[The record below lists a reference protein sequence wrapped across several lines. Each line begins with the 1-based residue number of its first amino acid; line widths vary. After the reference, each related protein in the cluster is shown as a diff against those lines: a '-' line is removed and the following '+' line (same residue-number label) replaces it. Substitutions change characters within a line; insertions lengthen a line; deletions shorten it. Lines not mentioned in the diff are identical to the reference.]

1 MVRAIR
7 SRLKDAS
14 RIVIKLGSLVVTTP
28 EGAVDEDQLSHLAEQ
43 VVALT
48 QAGKQV
54 VLVTSGAIRAG
65 RTRLDIHDR
74 SLDLPARQAAAAVG
88 QIELMWRYREI
99 FGRFGQPIAQVL
111 LTQLELSDFRR
122 YLHLRNTLT
131 TLLNEYHVVPVLN
144 ENDSVSAEGVQIG
157 ENDRLAAVVASKL
170 EADLLL
176 SLSDVPGYFD
186 GDPNRDPS
194 ARLIPLVRE
203 ITPEMERA
211 AADTGGPAGRGGMR
225 TKLESAELAM
235 NAGVVMVIA
244 HGREPNVITR
254 IMAGEEIGTV
264 FVPKPAKLRARKRWI
279 AYAAVPMGKLV
290 VDQGAAAALVEG
302 GKSLLPVGVA
312 EVEGSFEAG
321 DMVSVV
327 VEAEGEER
335 EIARGLVNY
344 GADDL
349 RKIRRCRSKDIPKR
363 LGHRD
368 FDEAIHRDNLVV
380 L

>member
-1 MVRAIR
+1 MRSTRAGLKQA
-7 SRLKDAS
+7 SRL
-14 RIVIKLGSLVVTTP
+14 VIKLGSTVVTTSS
-28 EGAVDEDQLSHLAEQ
+28 GAVDDAQLQHFAAQVAEL
-43 VVALT
+43 VHD
-48 QAGKQV
+48 GKQV

-65 RTRLDIHDR
+65 RARLGIHDR

-99 FGRFGQPIAQVL
+99 FGQVGLCIAQVL

-122 YLHLRNTLT
+122 YLHLRNTLS
-131 TLLNEYHVVPVLN
+131 TLLGEYGVIPVLN

-170 EADLLL
+170 EADVLL
-176 SLSDVPGYFD
+176 SLSDVAGYYD
-186 GDPNRDPS
+186 GDPHHNPE
-194 ARLIPLVRE
+194 AQLIPVVRE

-211 AADTGGPAGRGGMR
+211 AEDTSGPAGRGGMR
-225 TKLESAELAM
+225 TKLEAAKLAM

-244 HGREPNVITR
+244 RGREPDVIRR
-254 IMAGEEIGTV
+254 IMAGEEVGTI
-264 FVPKPAKLRARKRWI
+264 FLPKAAKLRARKRWI
-279 AYAAVPMGKLV
+279 AYAAVPRGALLV
-290 VDQGAAAALVEG
+290 DAGAAQALVEG

-312 EVEGSFEAG
+312 EVEGEFEAG

-327 VEAEGEER
+327 VELDGERR

-344 GADDL
+344 PAADL
-349 RKIRRCRSKDIPKR
+349 RRIRRCKSKDIVKH

-368 FDEAIHRDNLVV
+368 FDEAIHRDNLVI

>member
-1 MVRAIR
+1 MRAIR

-14 RIVIKLGSLVVTTP
+14 RIIIKLGSLVVTTP
-28 EGAVDEDQLSHLAEQ
+28 QGAVDEVQLSHLADQ
-43 VVALT
+43 IVALT
-48 QAGKQV
+48 RAGKQV
-54 VLVTSGAIRAG
+54 VVVTSGAIRSG
-65 RTRLDIHDR
+65 RTSLGIHDQ
-74 SLDLPARQAAAAVG
+74 SMDLPARQAAAAVG

-99 FGRFGQPIAQVL
+99 FGRFGQPIGQVL

-176 SLSDVPGYFD
+176 SLSDVAGYYD
-186 GDPNRDPS
+186 GDPNRDPG
-194 ARLIPLVRE
+194 ARLIPAVRE
-203 ITPEMERA
+203 ITPEMEQA
-211 AADTGGPAGRGGMR
+211 AADSAGPAGRGGMR
-225 TKLESAELAM
+225 TKLESAGLAM
-235 NAGVVMVIA
+235 SAGVVMVVA
-244 HGREPNVITR
+244 DGREPNVITR
-254 IMAGEEIGTV
+254 IMAGEDIGTI
-264 FVPKPAKLRARKRWI
+264 FLPRPAKLRSRKRWI
-279 AYAAVPMGKLV
+279 AYAAVPMGKLI
-290 VDQGAAAALVEG
+290 VDEGAAAALIEG
-302 GKSLLPVGVA
+302 GKSLLPVGVSQ
-312 EVEGSFEAG
+312 VEGEFEAG

-327 VEAEGEER
+327 VQRNAEQR

-344 GADDL
+344 RADDL
-349 RKIRRCRSKDIPKR
+349 RKIARCRSQDIPKR